1 MSRPELPV
9 IGARQRLT
17 LALAGFLVLAG
28 LTVLTGVYAVLRFL
42 PDYPLTT
49 SDPSVR
55 QVSITSR
62 GQILQA
68 LVQVSGVVLLVLAVT
83 GLVGG
88 WFLAGWILRP
98 LSRIDAAV
106 RVAATGRLDHR
117 IRHRGP
123 DDEFRRLADA
133 FDHML
138 DRLQDAF
145 SAQERFAANASH
157 ELRTPLAITATML
170 DVARRDPDHDHAA
183 LLERLNV
190 VNARAVGLT
199 DALLRLASVD
209 AVTAD
214 SGPVD
219 LADAAGWSTAEV
231 AAEARRRGV
240 TLKSDLRPA
249 ASRGDEE
256 LLARMADNLLRN
268 AVRHNTEGGTAW
280 CSTGRADDGAAV
292 LRVANTGAVHT
303 EAGVARLTE
312 PFLRGQGR
320 TRRGGE
326 GYGLG
331 LALVS
336 RVVTVHGG
344 TLDVRPREGGGL
356 DVTVTLPGSDARSP
370 GEGEGPT
377 AGGT

>member
-1 MSRPELPV
+1 M
-9 IGARQRLT
+9 A
-17 LALAGFLVLAG
+17 AFLVLAG
-28 LTVLTGVYAVLRFL
+28 LTVLTGVYAVLRFV
-42 PDYPLTT
+42 PAYPLTT
-49 SDPSVR
+49 SDPSLR
-55 QVSITSR
+55 GQVNVTSR
-62 GQILQA
+62 GQILEA
-68 LVQVSGVVLLVLAVT
+68 LVQVSGVVLLVLAVI

-88 WFLAGWILRP
+88 WFLAGWVLRP
-98 LSRIDAAV
+98 LRRVDAAV

-117 IRHRGP
+117 IRLEGP

-170 DVARRDPDHDHAA
+170 DVARRDPGHDHAV
-183 LLERLNV
+183 LLERLDV

-199 DALLRLASVD
+199 DALLRLAAVD
-209 AVTAD
+209 AVTAAT
-214 SGPVD
+214 GPVD
-219 LADAAGWSTAEV
+219 LADAAGRAAADV
-231 AAEARRRGV
+231 AAEAERRGV
-240 TLKSDLRPA
+240 TLERDLRPA
-249 ASRGDEE
+249 ASRGDDE
-256 LLARMADNLLRN
+256 LLVRMADNLLRN

-280 CSTGRADDGAAV
+280 CSTGRTGDGGAV

-303 EAGVARLTE
+303 EAGAARLTE
-312 PFLRGQGR
+312 PFLRGGGR

-326 GYGLG
+326 GGHGLG

-344 TLDVRPREGGGL
+344 ALDLRPREGGGL
-356 DVTVTLPGSDARSP
+356 DVTVTLPGP
-370 GEGEGPT
+370 GSRGTGES
-377 AGGT
+377 